1 MNTMSTMVII
11 QFIYLKL
18 GKKGP
23 NTHKC
28 VYTPTPATEN
38 ELVLLVFSSHS
49 LSTKLLTIVSK
60 TDYHHSL
67 TISYTK

>member
-1 MNTMSTMVII
+1 MSTMVII

-49 LSTKLLTIVSK
+49 LSTNNRIKNGLPPQ
-60 TDYHHSL
+60 
-67 TISYTK
+67 SYNVLY